1 MKKNLTQ
8 MVFVLDMSGSMKW
21 LAPETIGG
29 YNTMLA
35 DQKKEDGDALVT
47 TVLFDNRYIMV
58 HDGVDIKK
66 VQNLTDKEYR
76 PEGMTAML
84 DAVGRTINHVGNRLA
99 DMPEEEQPEKVVF
112 TIITDGYEN
121 ASHEFDWNTVKEMIK
136 HQREKYSWVFTFL
149 GANIDTMQ
157 VSNDLGISSMLS
169 KTYKASKSG
178 TEKVFSAASKSVSV
192 ARGVSADALNSAQT
206 MCFMSS
212 ALDEAEEK

>member
-35 DQKKEDGDALVT
+35 DQKKEDGD
-47 TVLFDNRYIMV
+47 IMV
-58 HDGVDIKK
+58 HDGVDIKN

-99 DMPEEEQPEKVVF
+99 DMPEEERPEKVVF

-169 KTYKASKSG
+169 KTYRASKSG
-178 TEKVFSAASKSVSV
+178 TGKVFSAASKSVSV

-212 ALDEAEEK
+212 ALDEAEEE

>member
-76 PEGMTAML
+76 PEAY
-84 DAVGRTINHVGNRLA
+84 D
-99 DMPEEEQPEKVVF
+99 
-112 TIITDGYEN
+112 
-121 ASHEFDWNTVKEMIK
+121 SH
-136 HQREKYSWVFTFL
+136 
-149 GANIDTMQ
+149 A
-157 VSNDLGISSMLS
+157 
-169 KTYKASKSG
+169 
-178 TEKVFSAASKSVSV
+178 
-192 ARGVSADALNSAQT
+192 
-206 MCFMSS
+206 
-212 ALDEAEEK
+212 

>member
-84 DAVGRTINHVGNRLA
+84 DAVGRTINHVGNRLT
-99 DMPEEEQPEKVVF
+99 DMPEEERPGKR
-112 TIITDGYEN
+112 D
-121 ASHEFDWNTVKEMIK
+121 
-136 HQREKYSWVFTFL
+136 
-149 GANIDTMQ
+149 
-157 VSNDLGISSMLS
+157 
-169 KTYKASKSG
+169 
-178 TEKVFSAASKSVSV
+178 
-192 ARGVSADALNSAQT
+192 
-206 MCFMSS
+206 
-212 ALDEAEEK
+212 

>member
-84 DAVGRTINHVGNRLA
+84 DAVGRTINHS
-99 DMPEEEQPEKVVF
+99 E
-112 TIITDGYEN
+112 
-121 ASHEFDWNTVKEMIK
+121 
-136 HQREKYSWVFTFL
+136 
-149 GANIDTMQ
+149 IDLQ
-157 VSNDLGISSMLS
+157 ICRKKNDLKKLYLQLSLMVMRMQAMNLTGI
-169 KTYKASKSG
+169 
-178 TEKVFSAASKSVSV
+178 
-192 ARGVSADALNSAQT
+192 Q
-206 MCFMSS
+206 
-212 ALDEAEEK
+212 

>member
-99 DMPEEEQPEKVVF
+99 DMPEEERPEKVVF
-112 TIITDGYEN
+112 TI
-121 ASHEFDWNTVKEMIK
+121 
-136 HQREKYSWVFTFL
+136 
-149 GANIDTMQ
+149 
-157 VSNDLGISSMLS
+157 
-169 KTYKASKSG
+169 
-178 TEKVFSAASKSVSV
+178 KVFSAASKSVSV

-212 ALDEAEEK
+212 ALDEAEEE